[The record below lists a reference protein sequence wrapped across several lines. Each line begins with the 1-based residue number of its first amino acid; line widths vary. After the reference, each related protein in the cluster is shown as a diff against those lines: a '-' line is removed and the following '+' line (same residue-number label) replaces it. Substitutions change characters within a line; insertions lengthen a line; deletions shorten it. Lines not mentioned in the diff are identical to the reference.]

1 MEGESGKKAPFQSVP
16 TYLELVIEI
25 NNLKQVLLKANERI
39 KELEEKLDEMHQ
51 DS

>member
-1 MEGESGKKAPFQSVP
+1 MEGDRGKKAPFQS

-25 NNLKQVLLKANERI
+25 NNLKQVLLRANDRI
-39 KELEEKLDEMHQ
+39 KELEEKLDEIHQ